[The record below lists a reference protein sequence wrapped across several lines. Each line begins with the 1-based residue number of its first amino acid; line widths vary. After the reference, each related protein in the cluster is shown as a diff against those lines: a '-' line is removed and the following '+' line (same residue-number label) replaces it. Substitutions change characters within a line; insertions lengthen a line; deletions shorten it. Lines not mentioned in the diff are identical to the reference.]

1 MKKQSG
7 VTLTILAA
15 TVVVMASIIG
25 TISFNS
31 LSSFRMNEYYNMRS
45 DIELLDEKIAIYFLS
60 ENELPIIEDDKR
72 DINSVIENYNS
83 SNINYNPNNSGELY
97 RIDLNQMHNLSLKND
112 DYYIDKISHTIYKIN
127 GIKIDDTKYHTV
139 PYNYS
144 LIN

>member
-127 GIKIDDTKYHTV
+127 GIKIDDTQYHTV